1 MPLDPSIIA
10 NSMSN
15 MAANMPDV
23 NALMQQRVQGMEN
36 IYKIQMAR
44 QEQDKLAQKEAA
56 QKAAEAMLPAVATA
70 FSDPSD
76 TGLDAAS
83 SQLPPEIASAFAPFL
98 QRIKAIPDLK
108 LRKSLLRA
116 ELAKDEEGRF
126 ILGQLEPSANMQLQA
141 ATAAQSAAINMRR
154 LTLDEQKQA
163 LEARGEG
170 AWELKE
176 GVDENGDLA
185 FVWVNP
191 RTRQMIQAD
200 FTGGGVPA
208 AAPGAVP
215 SAVPGAAPGT
225 SPIPAPLPSTDLVT
239 PRQPAPGAPQVAPP
253 ISVEQPPA
261 EQPKAKFRPK
271 PKKEDEMTQEER
283 RRAASV
289 RYAVKNVEKVLQT
302 IDKDPASFGQGA
314 DEFALSLIPFG
325 AGEDFKSFVQD
336 ANREQVYYRMNQTV
350 ATLLRLATG
359 AAFTT
364 PELVTEASSFMP
376 KFGDDP
382 ATARD
387 KLDALQDRIISEV
400 GSTGRGFTPEDQAE
414 LNALLGAF
422 ETMKNKL
429 YPEEAVGGSS
439 VGAGEIDLD
448 NPLLKD

>member
-1 MPLDPSIIA
+1 MPLDPNIITYGLRQ
-10 NSMSN
+10 
-15 MAANMPDV
+15 MPGVDI
-23 NALMQQRVQGMEN
+23 NAMVQQQITGMEN
-36 IYKIQMAR
+36 INELER
-44 QEQDKLAQKEAA
+44 QRQADALALQDRAAKQQAEAA
-56 QKAAEAMLPAVATA
+56 QMQEAEAMRALLPAYTYGIQ
-70 FSDPSD
+70 
-76 TGLDAAS
+76 TGDIVGAGNLAPPEMRGQLQPFIDALTGKSPQEVQAALIGSLAS
-83 SQLPPEIASAFAPFL
+83 SGEVGQEALAAIQRAQTAQIQQGQLDVSREDI
-98 QRIKAIPDLK
+98 K
-108 LRKSLLRA
+108 LRR
-116 ELAKDEEGRF
+116 
-126 ILGQLEPSANMQLQA
+126 
-141 ATAAQSAAINMRR
+141 
-154 LTLDEQKQA
+154 QKQA
-163 LEARGEG
+163 LDAEGNG

-176 GVDENGDLA
+176 GDGGFFWTNS
-185 FVWVNP
+185 
-191 RTRQMIQAD
+191 RTREV
-200 FTGGGVPA
+200 VPA
-208 AAPGAVP
+208 DVTG
-215 SAVPGAAPGT
+215 GAAP
-225 SPIPAPLPSTDLVT
+225 SAIPTPDVVT
-239 PRQPAPGAPQVAPP
+239 PRQPAPEMPEAALPAGAA
-253 ISVEQPPA
+253 QPPT
-261 EQPKAKFRPK
+261 FRPK
-271 PKKEDEMTQEER
+271 PKAGSAEQTQEER

-387 KLDALQDRIISEV
+387 KLDALQDRVLSEV

>member
-36 IYKIQMAR
+36 IYKIETAR
-44 QEQDKLAQKEAA
+44 QEQAKLAQKEAA
-56 QKAAEAMLPAVATA
+56 QKAAEAMLPAVAAA
-70 FSDPSD
+70 FSDPTD
-76 TGLDAAS
+76 AGLDAATS
-83 SQLPPEIASAFAPFL
+83 LLPPEVASAFTPFM
-98 QRIKAIPDLK
+98 QRLKGIPDP
-108 LRKSLLRA
+108 KSRMSILRA

-141 ATAAQSAAINMRR
+141 ATAAQRAAIDMRR

-163 LEARGEG
+163 LDAEGKG

-176 GVDENGDLA
+176 GEGG
-185 FVWVNP
+185 FFWTNP
-191 RTRQMIQAD
+191 RTREVVPANV
-200 FTGGGVPA
+200 TGTAPGGVP
-208 AAPGAVP
+208 
-215 SAVPGAAPGT
+215 SAAPGT

-253 ISVEQPPA
+253 ISVAQPPA
-261 EQPKAKFRPK
+261 EQPGPQFKPK

-364 PELVTEASSFMP
+364 PELVTEAGSFMP

-387 KLDALQDRIISEV
+387 KLDALQDRVISEV

-429 YPEEAVGGSS
+429 YPEEAAGGDDLPEGTTSS
-439 VGAGEIDLD
+439 
-448 NPLLKD
+448 NW

>member
-44 QEQDKLAQKEAA
+44 QEQAKLAEKEAA

-116 ELAKDEEGRF
+116 ELAKDDEGRF

-163 LEARGEG
+163 LEERGEG

-176 GVDENGDLA
+176 GVDENGALI
-185 FVWVNP
+185 FVWANP
-191 RTRQMIQAD
+191 RTKQIIPAD
-200 FTGGGVPA
+200 LTGA
-208 AAPGAVP
+208 ASSG
-215 SAVPGAAPGT
+215 VPGAAPGPAPT
-225 SPIPAPLPSTDLVT
+225 PAPLPSTDLVT
-239 PRQPAPGAPQVAPP
+239 PRQPVPGAPQVAPP
-253 ISVEQPPA
+253 ISVAQPPA
-261 EQPKAKFRPK
+261 EQPGAKFRPK

-387 KLDALQDRIISEV
+387 KLDALQDRVISEV

-429 YPEEAVGGSS
+429 YPEEAAGGGDLPEGTTSS
-439 VGAGEIDLD
+439 
-448 NPLLKD
+448 NW